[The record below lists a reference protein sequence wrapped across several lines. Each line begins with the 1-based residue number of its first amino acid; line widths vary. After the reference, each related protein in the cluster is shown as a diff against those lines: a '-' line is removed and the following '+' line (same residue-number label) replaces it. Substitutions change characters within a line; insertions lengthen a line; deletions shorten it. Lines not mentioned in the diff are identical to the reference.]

1 MWFLAWW
8 AFMCS
13 PLITKSNNF
22 YHISTILWYSIYFLK
37 IIETK
42 LNIIKKREND
52 EKQYNRQDKKK
63 HKRVKRE
70 IYVAGEIKIQENLKF
85 S

>member
-1 MWFLAWW
+1 
-8 AFMCS
+8 
-13 PLITKSNNF
+13 
-22 YHISTILWYSIYFLK
+22 LK